1 MESSSDDDFVILT
14 CTNPNPIEAEAEAEA
29 ESESKH
35 KKEILI
41 STTDILSWDLHAILC
56 SQTLQI
62 HANRNRPVSSLLYC
76 LVLGKVRENLFKI
89 KKKRNSLLSFS
100 RIKL

>member
-1 MESSSDDDFVILT
+1 MESSSDDDFVILK

-29 ESESKH
+29 ESKH

-62 HANRNRPVSSLLYC
+62 HANRKRPVSSPLYC
-76 LVLGKVRENLFKI
+76 LVLGKVRENL
-89 KKKRNSLLSFS
+89 
-100 RIKL
+100 

>member
-14 CTNPNPIEAEAEAEA
+14 CTIPNPIEAEA

-76 LVLGKVRENLFKI
+76 LVLGKVRENL
-89 KKKRNSLLSFS
+89 KKKKKNEIVYFPFQELNYSC
-100 RIKL
+100 

>member
-14 CTNPNPIEAEAEAEA
+14 CTIPNPIEAEA

-41 STTDILSWDLHAILC
+41 STTDILSWDLRAILC

-76 LVLGKVRENLFKI
+76 LVLGKVRENLL
-89 KKKRNSLLSFS
+89 KKK
-100 RIKL
+100 KTK

>member
-14 CTNPNPIEAEAEAEA
+14 CTIPNPIEAEAEA

-76 LVLGKVRENLFKI
+76 LVLGKVRENL
-89 KKKRNSLLSFS
+89 L
-100 RIKL
+100 

>member
-14 CTNPNPIEAEAEAEA
+14 CTIPNPIEAEA

-76 LVLGKVRENLFKI
+76 LVLGKVRENLLK

>member
-14 CTNPNPIEAEAEAEA
+14 CTIPNPIEAEA

-76 LVLGKVRENLFKI
+76 LVLGKVREHLFK
-89 KKKRNSLLSFS
+89 KKKNEIVYYPFQELNYSC
-100 RIKL
+100 

>member
-14 CTNPNPIEAEAEAEA
+14 CTNPNPIEAEAEAE
-29 ESESKH
+29 SKH

-41 STTDILSWDLHAILC
+41 STKDILSWDLHAILC

-76 LVLGKVRENLFKI
+76 LVLGKVRENLL
-89 KKKRNSLLSFS
+89 KKK
-100 RIKL
+100 KTK

>member
-14 CTNPNPIEAEAEAEA
+14 CTIPNPIEAEAEA

-41 STTDILSWDLHAILC
+41 STKDILSWDLHAILC

-76 LVLGKVRENLFKI
+76 LVLGKVRENL
-89 KKKRNSLLSFS
+89 L
-100 RIKL
+100 